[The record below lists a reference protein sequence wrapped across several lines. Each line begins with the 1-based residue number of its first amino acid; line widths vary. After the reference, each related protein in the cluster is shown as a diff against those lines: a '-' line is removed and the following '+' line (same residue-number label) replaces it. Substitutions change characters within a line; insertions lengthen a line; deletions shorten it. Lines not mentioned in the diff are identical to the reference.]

1 MNKITKEY
9 LKELDK
15 KINESEELEF
25 IPLTFDY
32 ALKNIAAKNQKIFRK
47 FIIETTHLENIT
59 DKDKLAFLD
68 KELIKSTAKEQA
80 REVDFY
86 LRIGDDIVIDVE
98 MNRKRYKYVKERNT
112 VYMAKLI
119 TLKLEVNTNY
129 KEMQTKE
136 FYQVNINSD
145 ESKKEILPERKI
157 ELRYCDNNEDAFPNF
172 KILLKNL
179 DRYRELWYNKS
190 RKLRFDEV
198 FLVALTSKNYIE
210 LYNVLETILSTDE
223 LNDFIWSVIEMNEDN
238 FILHNW
244 QKEKFDKL
252 IAENMK
258 EDAIQEGL
266 EQGLEQGMELGLEK
280 GRETKAVEVIKA
292 MLNKKMSHQDISDI
306 SGKSIKEIE
315 EIEKSMK

>member
-32 ALKNIAAKNQKIFRK
+32 ALKNIAAKNQKLFRK
-47 FIIETTHLENIT
+47 FIIETTYLENIT
-59 DKDKLAFLD
+59 DKDKLSFLD

-145 ESKKEILPERKI
+145 EGKKEILPERKI

-210 LYNVLETILSTDE
+210 LYNVLETILSADE
-223 LNDFIWSVIEMNEDN
+223 LNDFMWSVIEMNEDN

-258 EDAIQEGL
+258 EDAIQEGV
-266 EQGLEQGMELGLEK
+266 
-280 GRETKAVEVIKA
+280 ETKTVEVIKA
-292 MLNKKMSHQDISDI
+292 MLKKKMSYQDISDI

>member
-32 ALKNIAAKNQKIFRK
+32 ALKNIAAKNQKLFRK

-59 DKDKLAFLD
+59 DKDKLSFLD

-145 ESKKEILPERKI
+145 E
-157 ELRYCDNNEDAFPNF
+157 LRYCDNNEDAFPNF

-210 LYNVLETILSTDE
+210 LYNVLETILSADE
-223 LNDFIWSVIEMNEDN
+223 LNDFLWSVIEMNDDN

-266 EQGLEQGMELGLEK
+266 EQGLEQGMEIGLEK
-280 GRETKAVEVIKA
+280 GKETKTVEVIKS
-292 MLNKKMSHQDISDI
+292 MLKKKMSYQDISDI

-315 EIEKSMK
+315 EVEKSIK

>member
-32 ALKNIAAKNQKIFRK
+32 ALKNIAAKNQKLFRK
-47 FIIETTHLENIT
+47 FIIETTYLENIT
-59 DKDKLAFLD
+59 DKDKLSFLD

-145 ESKKEILPERKI
+145 EGKKEILPERKI

-210 LYNVLETILSTDE
+210 LYNVLETILSADE
-223 LNDFIWSVIEMNEDN
+223 LNDFMWSVIEMNEDN

-258 EDAIQEGL
+258 EDAIQEGV
-266 EQGLEQGMELGLEK
+266 
-280 GRETKAVEVIKA
+280 ETKTVEVIKA
-292 MLNKKMSHQDISDI
+292 MLKKKMSYQDISDI

-315 EIEKSMK
+315 EVEKSIK

>member
-59 DKDKLAFLD
+59 DKDKLSFLD

-145 ESKKEILPERKI
+145 ENKKEILPERKI
-157 ELRYCDNNEDAFPNF
+157 ELRYSDNNEDAFPNF

-179 DRYRELWYNKS
+179 DRYRELWYNES

-210 LYNVLETILSTDE
+210 LYNVLETILSNDE
-223 LNDFIWSVIEMNEDN
+223 LNDFMWSVIEMNEDN
-238 FILHNW
+238 FILHEW

-258 EDAIQEGL
+258 EDAIKEGL
-266 EQGLEQGMELGLEK
+266 EQGLEKGLEK
-280 GRETKAVEVIKA
+280 GREENKIEMIKA
-292 MLNKKMSHQDISDI
+292 MLKKGITYQDISDI